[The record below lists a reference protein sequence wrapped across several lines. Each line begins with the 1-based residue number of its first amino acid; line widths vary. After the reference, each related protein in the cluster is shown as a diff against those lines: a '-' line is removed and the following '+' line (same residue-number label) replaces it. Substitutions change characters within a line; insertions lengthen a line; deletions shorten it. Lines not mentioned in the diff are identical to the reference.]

1 MAARLPRPLRRREI
15 LYGIDTPP
23 ETLSGLADAYL
34 QEGFVFDAADFF
46 AEAGDR
52 DGLAHIRKVAIETG
66 DAFLLRHVKE
76 AMPDLVEKADWDEL
90 ARAAKSLGKDAYAGR
105 AEAGGAPPPPPL
117 QEELVHDEEALA
129 GGPEAESEGGPPK
142 TRPGQAAKATRKR
155 EIQGG

>member
-34 QEGFVFDAADFF
+34 QEGLVFDAVDFF
-46 AEAGDR
+46 AQAGDR
-52 DGLAHIRKVAIETG
+52 DGLGHVKKLAIETG
-66 DAFLLRHVKE
+66 DAFLLRGVKE
-76 AMPDLVEKADWDEL
+76 AVPDLVEKADWDEL

-129 GGPEAESEGGPPK
+129 GEAEEDRAGGPSK
-142 TRPGQAAKATRKR
+142 LRPSQAAKATRKR